1 MTPLFRRIIA
11 ENRLVV
17 VTLSLALLANLLAY
31 ILIVRPLEAKSTGA
45 ADRAVA
51 ATTGLRAAEGEMA
64 QSEGLVKGKATADQE
79 LDAFYKKVL
88 PSDMTAARRMTYAS
102 LPALA
107 KKAGV
112 RYEARTTSIETVDR
126 EGHLEKMSIR
136 MILQGDYNS
145 LRQFIYALEVAPEF
159 VIIDDVT
166 LVEGNGDEPL
176 RLTIDLST
184 YYRLPSNAS

>member
-11 ENRLVV
+11 ENRFTVM
-17 VTLSLALLANLLAY
+17 TLSLALLANLLAY
-31 ILIVRPLEAKSTGA
+31 VLIVRPLEAKSTGA
-45 ADRAVA
+45 ADRAGA
-51 ATTGLRAAEGEMA
+51 AENSLRAAEGEMA
-64 QSEGLVKGKATADQE
+64 QSEGLVKGKANADQE

-112 RYEARTTSIETVDR
+112 RYEARTTSIEAVDR

-136 MILQGDYNS
+136 MILEGDYTS

-166 LVEGNGDEPL
+166 LVQANGNDPL

-184 YYRLPSNAS
+184 YYRLPPNAS

>member
-17 VTLSLALLANLLAY
+17 ATLSLALLANVLAY
-31 ILIVRPLEAKSTGA
+31 ILVVRPLEAKSSAA
-45 ADRAVA
+45 ADRATTA
-51 ATTGLRAAEGEMA
+51 ANSLRAAEGEMA
-64 QSEGLVKGKATADQE
+64 QSDGLVKGKATADQE

-107 KKAGV
+107 KMAGV

-184 YYRLPSNAS
+184 YYRLPPNAS

>member
-11 ENRLVV
+11 ENRLTVM
-17 VTLSLALLANLLAY
+17 TLSLALLANLLAY
-31 ILIVRPLEAKSTGA
+31 VLIVRPLEAKSTGA
-45 ADRAVA
+45 ADRANA
-51 ATTGLRAAEGEMA
+51 AENSLRAAEGEMA
-64 QSEGLVKGKATADQE
+64 QSEGLVKGKANADQE

-112 RYEARTTSIETVDR
+112 RYEARTTSIEAVDR

-136 MILQGDYNS
+136 MILEGDYTS

-166 LVEGNGDEPL
+166 LVQANGNDPL

-184 YYRLPSNAS
+184 YYRLPPNAS

>member
-17 VTLSLALLANLLAY
+17 ATLSLALLANVLAY
-31 ILIVRPLEAKSTGA
+31 ILVVRPLEAKSSGA
-45 ADRAVA
+45 ADRATTA
-51 ATTGLRAAEGEMA
+51 ANSLRAAEGEMA
-64 QSEGLVKGKATADQE
+64 QSDGLVKGKATADQE

-107 KKAGV
+107 KMAGV

-184 YYRLPSNAS
+184 YYRLPPNAS

>member
-11 ENRLVV
+11 ENRLTVM
-17 VTLSLALLANLLAY
+17 TLSLALLANLLAY
-31 ILIVRPLEAKSTGA
+31 VLIVRPLEAKSTGA
-45 ADRAVA
+45 ADRAGA
-51 ATTGLRAAEGEMA
+51 ADNSLRAAEGEMA
-64 QSEGLVKGKATADQE
+64 QSEGLVKGKANADQE

-112 RYEARTTSIETVDR
+112 RYEARTTSIDAVDR

-136 MILQGDYNS
+136 MILEGDYTS

-166 LVEGNGDEPL
+166 LVQANGNDPL

-184 YYRLPSNAS
+184 YYRLPPNAS

>member
-17 VTLSLALLANLLAY
+17 ATLSLALLANLLAY
-31 ILIVRPLEAKSTGA
+31 ILIVRPLEAKSSGA
-45 ADRAVA
+45 ANR
-51 ATTGLRAAEGEMA
+51 ATTASNSLRAAEEEMA
-64 QSEGLVKGKATADQE
+64 RSEGLVKGKATADQE

-112 RYEARTTSIETVDR
+112 RYEARTTSIEAVDR

-145 LRQFIYALEVAPEF
+145 LRQFIYGLEVAPEF

-184 YYRLPSNAS
+184 YYRLPPNAS

>member
-1 MTPLFRRIIA
+1 MTPLFRRIVA
-11 ENRLVV
+11 ENRFAVA
-17 VTLSLALLANLLAY
+17 TLSLALLVNLLAY
-31 ILIVRPLEAKSTGA
+31 ILVVRPLEAKSTGA
-45 ADRAVA
+45 ADRAA
-51 ATTGLRAAEGEMA
+51 AAQNALRAAQGEMA
-64 QSEGLVKGKATADQE
+64 QSEALVKGKATADQE

-112 RYEARTTSIETVDR
+112 RYEARTTSIEAVDR

-136 MILQGDYNS
+136 MILEGDYTS

-166 LVEGNGDEPL
+166 LVQGNGDEPL

-184 YYRLPSNAS
+184 YYRLPPNVS

>member
-1 MTPLFRRIIA
+1 MTPLFRRIVA
-11 ENRLVV
+11 ENRLMVA
-17 VTLSLALLANLLAY
+17 TLSLALLANLLAY
-31 ILIVRPLEAKSTGA
+31 ILIVRPLEAKSSGA
-45 ADRAVA
+45 SAR
-51 ATTGLRAAEGEMA
+51 ATTAANSLRAAEGEMT

-102 LPALA
+102 LPSLA

-112 RYEARTTSIETVDR
+112 RYEARTTNIENVDR
-126 EGHLEKMSIR
+126 EGHLERMTIR
-136 MILQGDYNS
+136 MVLQGDYNS
-145 LRQFIYALEVAPEF
+145 LRQFIFALEVAPEF

-166 LVEGNGDEPL
+166 LVESNGDEPL

-184 YYRLPSNAS
+184 YYRLPPNAS

>member
-11 ENRLVV
+11 ENRLTVM
-17 VTLSLALLANLLAY
+17 TLSLALLANLLAY
-31 ILIVRPLEAKSTGA
+31 VLIVRPLEAKSTGA
-45 ADRAVA
+45 ADRAGA
-51 ATTGLRAAEGEMA
+51 AENSLRAAEGEMA
-64 QSEGLVKGKATADQE
+64 QSEGLRKGKANADQE

-112 RYEARTTSIETVDR
+112 RYEARTTSIEAVDR

-136 MILQGDYNS
+136 MILEGDYAS

-166 LVEGNGDEPL
+166 LVQANGNDPL

-184 YYRLPSNAS
+184 YYRLPPNAS

>member
-11 ENRLVV
+11 ENRFTVM
-17 VTLSLALLANLLAY
+17 TLSLALLANLLAY
-31 ILIVRPLEAKSTGA
+31 VLIVRPLEAKSTGA
-45 ADRAVA
+45 ADRAGA
-51 ATTGLRAAEGEMA
+51 AENSLRAAEGEMA
-64 QSEGLVKGKATADQE
+64 QSEGLVKGKANADQE

-112 RYEARTTSIETVDR
+112 RYEARTTSIDAVDR

-136 MILQGDYNS
+136 MILEGDYAS

-166 LVEGNGDEPL
+166 LVQANGNDPL

-184 YYRLPSNAS
+184 YYRLSPNAS